1 MEVLTGFGLFLLSY
15 LSFAFSL
22 LFSVLLALVIKKLVK
37 LSCQVKIKIMEEVL
51 KMTEV
56 SNPGYYP
63 GRGGFGIFF
72 LVILILLL
80 FPGFFGG
87 YGY

>member
-1 MEVLTGFGLFLLSY
+1 MMVDSAT
-15 LSFAFSL
+15 
-22 LFSVLLALVIKKLVK
+22 
-37 LSCQVKIKIMEEVL
+37 
-51 KMTEV
+51 
-56 SNPGYYP
+56 PGYGYTP
-63 GRGGFGIFF
+63 FPRGFAILF

>member
-1 MEVLTGFGLFLLSY
+1 MAET
-15 LSFAFSL
+15 A
-22 LFSVLLALVIKKLVK
+22 
-37 LSCQVKIKIMEEVL
+37 
-51 KMTEV
+51 
-56 SNPGYYP
+56 NPGYGYP
-63 GRGGFGIFF
+63 GRGSFAIFF